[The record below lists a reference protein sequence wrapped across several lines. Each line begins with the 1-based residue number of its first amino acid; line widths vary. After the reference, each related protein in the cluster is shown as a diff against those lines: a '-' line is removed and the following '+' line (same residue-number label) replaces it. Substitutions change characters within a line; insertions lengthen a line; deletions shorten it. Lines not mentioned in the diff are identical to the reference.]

1 MIDDEDREANR
12 EQVAYHRST
21 NISLKVRVT
30 WKMQNAI
37 RLKLL
42 M

>member
-12 EQVAYHRST
+12 EQVT
-21 NISLKVRVT
+21 TIISLKVRVT
-30 WKMQNAI
+30 WKMQNAT